1 MLFRSRVITDTAQTA
16 HRVNVANGWWGD
28 RNDIAVQ
35 GPEGRAIVILAALGL
50 VTSEVAE
57 AMEAV
62 RKHNPATWR
71 DTATKD
77 TLARELGG
85 AVVRLMDLAAW
96 LGIDL
101 GQAVVEEIELNATRG
116 YKHGGKAA

>member
-1 MLFRSRVITDTAQTA
+1 MKTNIDKDAPRVITDTAQTA

-57 AMEAV
+57 ASRQSENTTRRRGATP
-62 RKHNPATWR
+62 RQKTRSPAS
-71 DTATKD
+71 
-77 TLARELGG
+77 
-85 AVVRLMDLAAW
+85 
-96 LGIDL
+96 
-101 GQAVVEEIELNATRG
+101 
-116 YKHGGKAA
+116 